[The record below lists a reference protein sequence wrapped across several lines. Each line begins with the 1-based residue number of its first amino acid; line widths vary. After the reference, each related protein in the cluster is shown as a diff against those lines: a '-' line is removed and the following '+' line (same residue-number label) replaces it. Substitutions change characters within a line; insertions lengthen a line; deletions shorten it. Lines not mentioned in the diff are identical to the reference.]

1 MIFLRVGNGT
11 NFADNASINRIRFAL
26 TAAQV
31 GSGVAISQTAPVA
44 GVSARVLGTGGNVSF
59 TARGPAG
66 GLANGV
72 QRIAWSQILPT
83 ASAGSLPHPAIG
95 NGVAGAPATLLAVNG
110 VVDQSATY
118 NFIYANTGPV
128 ASGTYNGQVTYT
140 AALP

>member
-11 NFADNASINRIRFAL
+11 NFADNASINRIRFAM

-44 GVSARVLGTGGNVSF
+44 GVAARVLGTGGNVSF

-66 GLANGV
+66 SLANGA
-72 QRIAWSQILPT
+72 QRIAWSQIRPT

-95 NGVAGAPATLLAVNG
+95 NGV
-110 VVDQSATY
+110 VDQSATY
-118 NFIYANTGPV
+118 NFKYASTAPV
-128 ASGTYNGQVTYT
+128 TSGTYNGQVTYPS
-140 AALP
+140 ALP